1 MQDAFLVFL
10 NVTLVSSLGMWAN
23 AHWMDQVFKRRHS
36 LAAFWGYFLVK
47 TCVTFLLQYEM
58 ALGDA
63 PWAEVANAL
72 FVSVTAILTIAAVVY
87 TWSGAF
93 AQVFLCM
100 FACDMTNPAIIT
112 ACAYVLRALPF
123 GLMATDEW
131 HLVPLNLGTIIL
143 AGMFLTLHFALNRP
157 IVSLLQIVKRM
168 VMRHE
173 FFWTLLTWGFVIV
186 ESVGTTMANIN
197 SNNFFVDLQ
206 CQVTLLLLCILLLV
220 VLGRTV
226 RYSKRRQAVAA
237 CESLAREYDAR
248 VRDQLDELERG
259 RAALAGHEQV
269 LAAIGSSDA
278 AHADGGVAEEV
289 RELEREFRRL
299 RAGSYCDMPAL
310 DAVLCAGAERLG
322 AMGAHATLTVAGV
335 DEGAPAP
342 VTMVHSLL
350 GLACDVADRQRS
362 VEGDAVD
369 LRVRKVGDELS
380 LILEV
385 PKRWGRL
392 SARRHLVPLAHEK
405 TILVRE
411 SVEGDRRQ
419 VLMVC

>member
-10 NVTLVSSLGMWAN
+10 NIALVGSLGMWAN

-36 LAAFWGYFLVK
+36 LVVFWGYFGIK
-47 TCVTFLLQYEM
+47 TLGMFLLQYGK
-58 ALGDA
+58 ALGDV
-63 PWAEVANAL
+63 PWLEVANAA
-72 FVSVTAILTIAAVVY
+72 FVSVTAILTTAAVIY
-87 TWSGAF
+87 TWKGAF
-93 AQVFLCM
+93 AQVFLCA
-100 FACDMTNPAIIT
+100 FACDMMNPAIMT
-112 ACAYVLRALPF
+112 ACAYGISALPL
-123 GLMATDEW
+123 GLLMSDEW
-131 HLVPLNLGTIIL
+131 HLVPLNLGTIVL
-143 AGMFLTLHFALNRP
+143 ACAFLAIHFAINKP
-157 IVSLLQIVKRM
+157 IVSLLQILKRL

-173 FFWTLLTWGFVIV
+173 VFWTILTWAFVAF
-186 ESVGTTMANIN
+186 ESVGTAMANMH
-197 SNNFFVDLQ
+197 SKNFYVDLQ
-206 CQVTLLLLCILLLV
+206 CEVTLLLLCVLLLV
-220 VLGRTV
+220 VLGRAV
-226 RYSKRRQAVAA
+226 GLSQRRQAMAA
-237 CESLAREYDAR
+237 CESLAREYDAK
-248 VRDQLDELERG
+248 VSEQLDELERG
-259 RAALAGHEQV
+259 RAALAGHERV

-278 AHADGGVAEEV
+278 AHAGGSVAEEV

-310 DAVLCAGAERLG
+310 DAVLCAGADHLR
-322 AMGAHATLTVAGV
+322 AMGVRATLTVVGV
-335 DEGAPAP
+335 GESAPVP

-369 LRVRKVGDELS
+369 LRVRKAGDELS
-380 LILEV
+380 LSLEV

-392 SARRHLVPLAHEK
+392 SSRRHLVPLAHEK